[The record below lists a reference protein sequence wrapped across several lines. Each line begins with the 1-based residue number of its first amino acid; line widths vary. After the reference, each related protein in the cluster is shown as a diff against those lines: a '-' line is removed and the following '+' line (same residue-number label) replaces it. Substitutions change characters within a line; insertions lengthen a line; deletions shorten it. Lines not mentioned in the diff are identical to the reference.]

1 MEANEVQ
8 EFAKQMKESGS
19 EGGESLR
26 SISLGI
32 SILAVLV
39 AMVTVLGHRTHTEAV
54 LMQSRAGDQ
63 WNEYQAKKIRM
74 DNLSVDVDLLALQ
87 PSNDAAAVAAKT
99 REYQAHIEKW
109 KTDLAEE
116 QEKARE
122 FEREVTRAEAK
133 AARYDLG
140 EALLQIAVVLS
151 SITLFT
157 RKRAYFLLGLSLGV
171 AGLVVAAPTFV
182 AYSYLSSRVNTMLH
196 EMERAG
202 IEIVHML
209 KDSEALTGIISFQQ
223 SPETPTSSR
232 EAHRDR

>member
-1 MEANEVQ
+1 MEADEVQ
-8 EFAKQMKESGS
+8 EFANQMKESG

-39 AMVTVLGHRTHTEAV
+39 AMVTVLGHRSHTEAV
-54 LMQSRAGDQ
+54 MMQSRAGDQ

-87 PSNDAAAVAAKT
+87 PSNDSAAVAAKT
-99 REYQAHIEKW
+99 KEYQAHIDKW
-109 KTDLAEE
+109 KVELPEE

-122 FEREVTRAEAK
+122 FEREVNKAEAK

-140 EALLQIAVVLS
+140 EALLQISVVLC

-157 RKRAYFLLGLSLGV
+157 RKRAYFLFGLSLGA
-171 AGLVVAAPTFV
+171 AGIVVAFAAF
-182 AYSYLSSRVNTMLH
+182 L
-196 EMERAG
+196 
-202 IEIVHML
+202 VH
-209 KDSEALTGIISFQQ
+209 
-223 SPETPTSSR
+223 
-232 EAHRDR
+232 